1 MENGTT
7 IIHYSEVQF
16 SEVLYIC
23 SCLAHFPPAESQK
36 KPKKIKKNPPRKEFL
51 IFEEMK
57 LSSCNIKKI
66 LYFRKWNPALLSPRQ
81 KKRIHPEIDSLH
93 FRKWNFLAL
102 IIKES
107 YVFSK
112 ESFSYISRNGT
123 LHSSA
128 QAQRIKKSNKKNFL

>member
-36 KPKKIKKNPPRKEFL
+36 KKKKSKKIHPEKN
-51 IFEEMK
+51 
-57 LSSCNIKKI
+57 S
-66 LYFRKWNPALLSPRQ
+66 LYLRKWNFLAVTLKKSYISGNEILHFLAQ
-81 KKRIHPEIDSLH
+81 GKKKRIHPEIDSLH

>member
-23 SCLAHFPPAESQK
+23 SCLAHFPPAESPK
-36 KPKKIKKNPPRKEFL
+36 KKKIKKNPPRKEFL

-81 KKRIHPEIDSLH
+81 KKKNPSRNWFLTFPEMELSSSNNKRILC
-93 FRKWNFLAL
+93 FLKRKLFLYFQKWNPAL
-102 IIKES
+102 
-107 YVFSK
+107 FSP
-112 ESFSYISRNGT
+112 
-123 LHSSA
+123 SS
-128 QAQRIKKSNKKNFL
+128 KNKKIQ